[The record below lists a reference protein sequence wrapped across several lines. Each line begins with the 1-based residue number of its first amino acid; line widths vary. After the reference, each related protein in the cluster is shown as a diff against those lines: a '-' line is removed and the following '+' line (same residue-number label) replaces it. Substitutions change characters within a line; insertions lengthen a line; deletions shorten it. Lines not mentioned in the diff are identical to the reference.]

1 MPERDLAASRVVGAL
16 RDDASDS
23 TSTRPE
29 ARERPTGGACRIGA
43 TTQASRQESGLAPQ
57 HRNGATSTSPP
68 SSAHPERQA
77 LRKQLFD
84 GESPSLEISKRG
96 ASSSTTTSATSTR
109 ATAKGPAS
117 SAASERFA
125 VGAGAVESSE
135 ASVVPAVQR
144 TAAWLERYG
153 CAAATPSGASIK
165 PAVSAA
171 AASASPPAASTSHL
185 DAGARSASA
194 AKSAARSAARSSA
207 RELRELGFSAAQLK
221 DQGFS
226 AKELLEGFSSSEL
239 IELNP
244 RTRLGARVLGSNGFR
259 PSELMHAGVT
269 VEELRAGGWPLAS
282 LKDDLELSLGRSAVK
297 ELKAGGFVAKELRKA
312 GYSVD
317 ELTKA
322 GFKKRIAEAVDGRTL
337 KELLAE
343 GALTARKGGG
353 REGHYEAHELRE
365 AGFSAKELKGAQLDA
380 RSLKVAG
387 YTAKE
392 MRLAEFKLKE
402 LIGAG
407 YSAAE
412 LKDGGFEMGLPRMGP
427 LEFKFDKSAEI
438 SESWLE
444 GLVDK

>member
-1 MPERDLAASRVVGAL
+1 MPERGLAAARVVGAL

-43 TTQASRQESGLAPQ
+43 TTQGSRQESGLAPQ
-57 HRNGATSTSPP
+57 HRNGSTSTSPP

-109 ATAKGPAS
+109 ATARGPAS

-165 PAVSAA
+165 PAASAA
-171 AASASPPAASTSHL
+171 AASASASPPAASTSHL
-185 DAGARSASA
+185 DAGARSARGAGKLSASVTPAGLPARASTELRA
-194 AKSAARSAARSSA
+194 AKSSA

-244 RTRLGARVLGSNGFR
+244 RTRLGARVLGANGFR
-259 PSELMHAGVT
+259 PSELMHAGIT

-297 ELKAGGFVAKELRKA
+297 VR
-312 GYSVD
+312 
-317 ELTKA
+317 
-322 GFKKRIAEAVDGRTL
+322 
-337 KELLAE
+337 
-343 GALTARKGGG
+343 
-353 REGHYEAHELRE
+353 
-365 AGFSAKELKGAQLDA
+365 
-380 RSLKVAG
+380 
-387 YTAKE
+387 
-392 MRLAEFKLKE
+392 
-402 LIGAG
+402 
-407 YSAAE
+407 
-412 LKDGGFEMGLPRMGP
+412 
-427 LEFKFDKSAEI
+427 
-438 SESWLE
+438 
-444 GLVDK
+444 

>member
-1 MPERDLAASRVVGAL
+1 MNVQRDQKPQMERVRTRPERGLAASRVVGAL

-43 TTQASRQESGLAPQ
+43 TTQGSRQESGLAPQ
-57 HRNGATSTSPP
+57 HRNGSTSTSPP
-68 SSAHPERQA
+68 SSAHSERQT

-109 ATAKGPAS
+109 ATAGGPAS
-117 SAASERFA
+117 RAASERFA

-165 PAVSAA
+165 PAASAA
-171 AASASPPAASTSHL
+171 AASASASPPAASTSQL
-185 DAGARSASA
+185 DAGARSARGAGTLSASATPAGLPASASTELRA
-194 AKSAARSAARSSA
+194 AKSAARSSA

-259 PSELMHAGVT
+259 PSELMHAGIT

-297 ELKAGGFVAKELRKA
+297 VR
-312 GYSVD
+312 
-317 ELTKA
+317 
-322 GFKKRIAEAVDGRTL
+322 
-337 KELLAE
+337 
-343 GALTARKGGG
+343 
-353 REGHYEAHELRE
+353 
-365 AGFSAKELKGAQLDA
+365 
-380 RSLKVAG
+380 
-387 YTAKE
+387 
-392 MRLAEFKLKE
+392 
-402 LIGAG
+402 
-407 YSAAE
+407 
-412 LKDGGFEMGLPRMGP
+412 
-427 LEFKFDKSAEI
+427 
-438 SESWLE
+438 
-444 GLVDK
+444 

>member
-1 MPERDLAASRVVGAL
+1 MFHAAAMNTHKRTKKPQTMERVRTMPERGLAAARVAGAL

-29 ARERPTGGACRIGA
+29 ARERPTDGACRIGA
-43 TTQASRQESGLAPQ
+43 TTQGSQQESGLAPQ
-57 HRNGATSTSPP
+57 HRNGSTSTSPP

-109 ATAKGPAS
+109 ATARGPTS

-125 VGAGAVESSE
+125 VGAGAGQ

-165 PAVSAA
+165 PAASAA
-171 AASASPPAASTSHL
+171 AASASASPPAASTSQL
-185 DAGARSASA
+185 DAGARSARGAGTLSASGTPAGLPASASTELRA
-194 AKSAARSAARSSA
+194 AKSAAKSSA

-282 LKDDLELSLGRSAVK
+282 LKDDLELSLGRSAVQ
-297 ELKAGGFVAKELRKA
+297 VR
-312 GYSVD
+312 
-317 ELTKA
+317 
-322 GFKKRIAEAVDGRTL
+322 
-337 KELLAE
+337 
-343 GALTARKGGG
+343 
-353 REGHYEAHELRE
+353 
-365 AGFSAKELKGAQLDA
+365 
-380 RSLKVAG
+380 
-387 YTAKE
+387 
-392 MRLAEFKLKE
+392 
-402 LIGAG
+402 
-407 YSAAE
+407 
-412 LKDGGFEMGLPRMGP
+412 
-427 LEFKFDKSAEI
+427 
-438 SESWLE
+438 
-444 GLVDK
+444 

>member
-1 MPERDLAASRVVGAL
+1 MPERGLAASRVVGAL

-57 HRNGATSTSPP
+57 HRNGSTSTSPP

-77 LRKQLFD
+77 LCKQVFD

-109 ATAKGPAS
+109 ATARGPAS

-125 VGAGAVESSE
+125 VGAGAGQ

-165 PAVSAA
+165 PAASAA
-171 AASASPPAASTSHL
+171 AASASASPPAAITSHL
-185 DAGARSASA
+185 DAGARSASS
-194 AKSAARSAARSSA
+194 AKSAARSSA

-259 PSELMHAGVT
+259 PSELMHAGIT

-297 ELKAGGFVAKELRKA
+297 VR
-312 GYSVD
+312 
-317 ELTKA
+317 
-322 GFKKRIAEAVDGRTL
+322 
-337 KELLAE
+337 
-343 GALTARKGGG
+343 
-353 REGHYEAHELRE
+353 
-365 AGFSAKELKGAQLDA
+365 
-380 RSLKVAG
+380 
-387 YTAKE
+387 
-392 MRLAEFKLKE
+392 
-402 LIGAG
+402 
-407 YSAAE
+407 
-412 LKDGGFEMGLPRMGP
+412 
-427 LEFKFDKSAEI
+427 
-438 SESWLE
+438 
-444 GLVDK
+444 

>member
-1 MPERDLAASRVVGAL
+1 VVGAL

-29 ARERPTGGACRIGA
+29 ARERPTDGACRIGA

-109 ATAKGPAS
+109 ATARGSPS

-165 PAVSAA
+165 PAASAA
-171 AASASPPAASTSHL
+171 AASASASPPAASTSHL

-194 AKSAARSAARSSA
+194 ARSAAKSAARSSA
-207 RELRELGFSAAQLK
+207 KELRELGFSAAQLK

-244 RTRLGARVLGSNGFR
+244 RTRLGARVLGANGFR
-259 PSELMHAGVT
+259 PSELMHAGIT

-297 ELKAGGFVAKELRKA
+297 VR
-312 GYSVD
+312 
-317 ELTKA
+317 
-322 GFKKRIAEAVDGRTL
+322 
-337 KELLAE
+337 
-343 GALTARKGGG
+343 
-353 REGHYEAHELRE
+353 
-365 AGFSAKELKGAQLDA
+365 
-380 RSLKVAG
+380 
-387 YTAKE
+387 
-392 MRLAEFKLKE
+392 
-402 LIGAG
+402 
-407 YSAAE
+407 
-412 LKDGGFEMGLPRMGP
+412 
-427 LEFKFDKSAEI
+427 
-438 SESWLE
+438 
-444 GLVDK
+444 